1 MFLHLLTRYAT
12 ILAGFVFLAL
22 ASCGVAGGDGDSTN
36 MGNAS
41 KAKSKG
47 AWTNAI
53 VEYVPGDK
61 FIGSPDATVTLVE
74 YASVTCPACAVFHQ
88 NVWPA
93 IKQKYIDTG
102 QVNFVFR
109 DYPTPPA
116 NIAIAGFAVARC
128 KGDNESY
135 FEIVDDL
142 FEHQNGILS
151 AYRAGVAKNAIE
163 EVAKRNGINK
173 STFEKCIRD
182 ADTRKEIKKMTD
194 YGRTKNVNATPTF
207 FLNGRRL
214 DRSDKYFE
222 VSGLSAAI
230 DRELRLM
237 NPSNTTK

>member
-1 MFLHLLTRYAT
+1 MFSRLLTRFT
-12 ILAGFVFLAL
+12 SFLAGVACLAL

-36 MGNAS
+36 MENAS
-41 KAKSKG
+41 KGKSKG
-47 AWTNAI
+47 IWTNAI

-74 YASVTCPACAVFHQ
+74 YASVTCPACAVFHR

-102 QVNFVFR
+102 KVNFVFR

-135 FEIVDDL
+135 FAIVEDL

-163 EVAKRNGINK
+163 EVAKRNGINN

-182 ADTRKEIKKMTD
+182 TDTRKEIKNMTD

-237 NPSNTTK
+237 NPSNTSE